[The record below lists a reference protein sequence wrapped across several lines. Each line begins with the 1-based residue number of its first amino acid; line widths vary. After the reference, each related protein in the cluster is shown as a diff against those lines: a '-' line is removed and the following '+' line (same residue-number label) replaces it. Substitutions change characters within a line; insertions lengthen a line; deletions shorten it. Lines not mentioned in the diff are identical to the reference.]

1 MAGEASGR
9 TPLADAEAG
18 GDLMPLALEHMAWTC
33 LSDPNLLG
41 EVRRK
46 LAQYASQA
54 GMVETQADSF
64 VLAADEALTNIIR
77 HAYEGATD
85 QPIDI
90 DIYSDG
96 TKLHL
101 TLRDY
106 GQPVPREMIR
116 SRDLDDIRPGGLGV
130 HIMTTCMDSVE
141 FQHLEEGGTK
151 LVMSK
156 RIDTACLPAEGT
168 V

>member
-1 MAGEASGR
+1 
-9 TPLADAEAG
+9 
-18 GDLMPLALEHMAWTC
+18 MPAALKPMAWTC
-33 LSDPNLLG
+33 PSDPELLG
-41 EVRRK
+41 EVRHK
-46 LAQYASQA
+46 LAQYATQA
-54 GMVETQADSF
+54 GMVEEQADCL

-90 DIYSDG
+90 YIHSDG
-96 TKLHL
+96 TELHL

-106 GQPVPREMIR
+106 GHPVPRETIR
-116 SRDLDDIRPGGLGV
+116 SRDLDDVRPGGLGV

-141 FQHLEEGGTK
+141 FQHPGDGGTK

-156 RIDTACLPAEGT
+156 RIDAAPLPAEGT
-168 V
+168 S

>member
-1 MAGEASGR
+1 MPSA
-9 TPLADAEAG
+9 LAP
-18 GDLMPLALEHMAWTC
+18 MTWTC
-33 LSDPNLLG
+33 PSNPELLG

-46 LAQYASQA
+46 LAEYATQA
-54 GMVETQADSF
+54 GMVETQADGL

-90 DIYSDG
+90 YIDSDG
-96 TKLHL
+96 TELHL

-106 GQPVPREMIR
+106 GHPVPREMIC
-116 SRDLDDIRPGGLGV
+116 SRDLDDVRPGGLGV

-141 FQHLEEGGTK
+141 FQHPDEGGTK

-156 RIDTACLPAEGT
+156 RIQAAPLPAEGT
-168 V
+168 S

>member
-1 MAGEASGR
+1 
-9 TPLADAEAG
+9 
-18 GDLMPLALEHMAWTC
+18 MPFALEPMTWTC

-46 LAQYASQA
+46 LAQYASEA
-54 GMVETQADSF
+54 GMVEEQADCL

-90 DIYSDG
+90 YIHSDG
-96 TKLHL
+96 TELHL

-106 GQPVPREMIR
+106 GQPVPREIIH

-141 FQHLEEGGTK
+141 FQHPDEGGTK

-156 RIDTACLPAEGT
+156 RINAASCPAEGT
-168 V
+168 S

>member
-1 MAGEASGR
+1 MAGNAGGK
-9 TPLADAEAG
+9 TPFADAESG
-18 GDLMPLALEHMAWTC
+18 GDLMPLARKHMTWTC
-33 LSDPNLLG
+33 LSDPKLLG
-41 EVRRK
+41 EVRCK
-46 LAQYASQA
+46 LAKYARQA
-54 GMVETQADSF
+54 GMVEEQSDCF

-77 HAYEGATD
+77 HAYQGATD

-96 TKLHL
+96 TELHL

-106 GQPVPREMIR
+106 GQLVPSEMIR
-116 SRDLDDIRPGGLGV
+116 SRELDDIRPGGLGV

-141 FQHLEEGGTK
+141 FQHPDEGGTK

-156 RIDTACLPAEGT
+156 RITAASCPEEGT
-168 V
+168 S

>member
-1 MAGEASGR
+1 
-9 TPLADAEAG
+9 
-18 GDLMPLALEHMAWTC
+18 MPSALEPMTWTC
-33 LSDPNLLG
+33 PSDPELLG

-46 LAQYASQA
+46 LTEYATQA
-54 GMVETQADSF
+54 GMVETQADGL

-90 DIYSDG
+90 YIDSDG
-96 TKLHL
+96 TELHL

-106 GQPVPREMIR
+106 GNPVPREMIR
-116 SRDLDDIRPGGLGV
+116 SRDLDDVRPGGLGV

-141 FQHLEEGGTK
+141 FQHPDEGGTK

-156 RIDTACLPAEGT
+156 RIQASPLSAEGT
-168 V
+168 S